1 MPPLQRERNCTLLG
15 EVRKQ
20 VVTIANSRV
29 ANHLHTQFN
38 LAHGRKNVG
47 FHGREGSVR
56 FLIALG
62 GVVLILLASL
72 PAAAQH
78 GQGGRGVGRGAP
90 GRPTPPQ
97 QVPARD
103 VAGQNANRDARM
115 TPEQRRQLRRDVH
128 DHGRDIYRE
137 RTAGQSRP

>member
-1 MPPLQRERNCTLLG
+1 MTGSME
-15 EVRKQ
+15 
-20 VVTIANSRV
+20 A
-29 ANHLHTQFN
+29 
-38 LAHGRKNVG
+38 
-47 FHGREGSVR
+47 SVR

-72 PAAAQH
+72 PAAAQQ
-78 GQGGRGVGRGAP
+78 GQGARGMERGAP

-97 QVPARD
+97 QLPARD
-103 VAGQNANRDARM
+103 GASQNRDANRDARM

-137 RTAGQSRP
+137 RTAGQNRP

>member
-1 MPPLQRERNCTLLG
+1 MTGSME
-15 EVRKQ
+15 
-20 VVTIANSRV
+20 A
-29 ANHLHTQFN
+29 
-38 LAHGRKNVG
+38 
-47 FHGREGSVR
+47 SVR

-62 GVVLILLASL
+62 GVALILFSSL
-72 PAAAQH
+72 PAAAQQ
-78 GQGGRGVGRGAP
+78 GQGGRGIGRGAP

-103 VAGQNANRDARM
+103 TTNRDARM

-137 RTAGQSRP
+137 RGQNRP

>member
-1 MPPLQRERNCTLLG
+1 ME
-15 EVRKQ
+15 
-20 VVTIANSRV
+20 A
-29 ANHLHTQFN
+29 
-38 LAHGRKNVG
+38 
-47 FHGREGSVR
+47 SVR

-62 GVVLILLASL
+62 AAVLILLTSL
-72 PAAAQH
+72 PAAAEQ
-78 GQGGRGVGRGAP
+78 GQQGGRGMMRGPP

-103 VAGQNANRDARM
+103 TANRDARM

-137 RTAGQSRP
+137 RTTGQNRP